1 MLIVFSL
8 IITQGY
14 LKQVHRRPDMFSK
27 ERIETVFGNIKEIYT
42 FQSQFLKQ
50 LEECL
55 DKDAPHF
62 SEIGNCFLN
71 HVRGFFHINVILIH
85 SFYFVV

>member
-1 MLIVFSL
+1 
-8 IITQGY
+8 
-14 LKQVHRRPDMFSK
+14 MFSK

-55 DKDAPHF
+55 VKDAPHL
-62 SEIGNCFLN
+62 SQIGNCFLN
-71 HVRGFFHINVILIH
+71 HVRYFSKNYFSSVVIL
-85 SFYFVV
+85 VLLN